1 MCTLLALL
9 TPALDGVNFPYL
21 ALKGPALKGPAL
33 KGTALKGPALKGP
46 ALEGP
51 ALKGPK
57 TQDFPPSRAFFFSTL
72 IFRTIHLLRHQ
83 RRGKGKRGGDADICK
98 YARIRN
104 TFNRFR
110 NKTDTN
116 IVFII

>member
-57 TQDFPPSRAFFFSTL
+57 TQDFPPSRAFFFQLLFFGPFTYYVIREGGRGRGVEMLIYASMLESGIHSIGSEIRQIPTL
-72 IFRTIHLLRHQ
+72 YL
-83 RRGKGKRGGDADICK
+83 
-98 YARIRN
+98 
-104 TFNRFR
+104 
-110 NKTDTN
+110 
-116 IVFII
+116 